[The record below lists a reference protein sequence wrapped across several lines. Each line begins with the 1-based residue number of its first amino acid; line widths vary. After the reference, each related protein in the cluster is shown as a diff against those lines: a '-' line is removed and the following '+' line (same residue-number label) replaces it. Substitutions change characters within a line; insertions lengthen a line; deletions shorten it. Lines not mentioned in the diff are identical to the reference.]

1 MEALGREFNVAPIA
15 SGAAISLKDCD
26 GVTFVCTGGDTFSL
40 TIATSFGGTYRAGSF
55 FTPAWA
61 PITSLYNSSATNG
74 TAVWTR
80 ATQAA
85 ADNTGAVTGTNV
97 LFLSAD
103 ALPDGYTYVK
113 CTATGS
119 GLVTAITADLAV
131 QRKPANLVKMS
142 A

>member
-15 SGAAISLKDCD
+15 SGVAISLKDCD
-26 GVTFVCTGGDTFSL
+26 GVTFVCTGSDTFSL
-40 TIATSFGGTYRAGSF
+40 TIATSFAGTYRAGSF

-61 PITSLYNSSATNG
+61 PISSFYNSTATDG

-80 ATQAA
+80 VTQTA
-85 ADNTGAVTGTNV
+85 ADNTGAITGMV
-97 LFLSAD
+97 AVFLSAD

-113 CTATGS
+113 CTKGAA
-119 GLVTAITADLAV
+119 GLVTAITSDLAV
-131 QRKPANLVKMS
+131 QRKPANLAKMS